1 MKKNLIL
8 ISLLLLFYLPLT
20 AVQTPKLEI
29 DKSVIDLGKIEQ
41 RKSYEF
47 MITLKNTGL
56 KPLNIKNIKPDCG
69 CTMIESTIKEI
80 MPGKDTVIKGKYTSS
95 SYPGKVNK
103 KIRIYSNDPEQDVTV
118 IAIQGEIIALF
129 QINPPNLRIAN
140 PENEVEEIIKN
151 QFTIKNNKNENFKI
165 KRIECDI
172 DFIKAKIIE
181 KKDTEY
187 KIEVLLYKNKIP
199 QFKSYN
205 ITIPLKIML
214 NYNNVLRQEEV
225 DIILYGHL

>member
-69 CTMIESTIKEI
+69 
-80 MPGKDTVIKGKYTSS
+80 
-95 SYPGKVNK
+95 
-103 KIRIYSNDPEQDVTV
+103 
-118 IAIQGEIIALF
+118 
-129 QINPPNLRIAN
+129 
-140 PENEVEEIIKN
+140 
-151 QFTIKNNKNENFKI
+151 
-165 KRIECDI
+165 
-172 DFIKAKIIE
+172 
-181 KKDTEY
+181 
-187 KIEVLLYKNKIP
+187 
-199 QFKSYN
+199 
-205 ITIPLKIML
+205 
-214 NYNNVLRQEEV
+214 
-225 DIILYGHL
+225 